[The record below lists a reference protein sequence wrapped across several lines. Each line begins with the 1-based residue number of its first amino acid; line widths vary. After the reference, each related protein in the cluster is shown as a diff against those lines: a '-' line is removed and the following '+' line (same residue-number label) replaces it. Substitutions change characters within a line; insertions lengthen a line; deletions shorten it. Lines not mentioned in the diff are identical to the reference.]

1 MPKWKELQKRVRP
14 YEEVRARDHGGYNIL
29 RIDGTQV
36 RLLFFGCH
44 HIRAPGHA
52 MFGEITGYADELQPD
67 LIFIE
72 GIRGL
77 RRSASDRDAVCKKL
91 LELPLEEVV
100 TRWGESAFTARLA
113 LERGI
118 EVVCPEPGAAEEVRA
133 VCAEGFS
140 REAIFGYFIFR
151 MVGQAPAG
159 QSVSELEAFLK
170 PWIDE
175 FQLATE
181 WQGFDYSLASLES
194 IGRQLWGEGPF
205 RPGDTEFYRMRT
217 APCGTRSD
225 GNGTEINEVSAATSL
240 VRDRHILGELLDGAE
255 RAQRVLVVYG
265 SGHSFTLEEAL
276 RSGIEGATITQKR

>member
-1 MPKWKELQKRVRP
+1 MAPNKHQFSTL
-14 YEEVRARDHGGYNIL
+14 VRAYQDVHSRDHGGYNIL
-29 RIDGTQV
+29 RIDGPQV

-44 HIRAPGHA
+44 HIRTPGHA

-67 LIFIE
+67 LIFVE
-72 GIRGL
+72 GVRGL
-77 RRSASDRDAVCKKL
+77 RRSASDRESVCRKL

-100 TRWGESAFTARLA
+100 TRWGESGFTARLA

-118 EVVCPEPGAAEEVRA
+118 EVVCPEPGAGEEICA

-151 MVGQAPAG
+151 MVGQAPVG
-159 QSVSELEAFLK
+159 QSVPELEAFLK

-175 FQLATE
+175 FQRATK
-181 WQGFDYSLASLES
+181 WHGFNYSLSSLEL
-194 IGRQLWGEGPF
+194 IGRQLWSEDPL

-217 APCGTRSD
+217 APCGTRSE

-240 VRDRHILGELLDGAE
+240 VRDRHILGEILDGAE
-255 RAQRVLVVYG
+255 RAQRILVVYG

-276 RSGIEGATITQKR
+276 RAALAAPCS